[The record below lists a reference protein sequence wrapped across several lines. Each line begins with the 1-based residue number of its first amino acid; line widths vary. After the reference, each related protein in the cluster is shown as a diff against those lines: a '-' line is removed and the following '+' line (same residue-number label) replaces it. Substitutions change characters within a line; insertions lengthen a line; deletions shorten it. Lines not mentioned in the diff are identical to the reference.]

1 MAGVDGPGGLLMSD
15 EFLLSEDIAEL
26 LGLSRTTIQEQL
38 WRCLIPHRK
47 MPYTRRCLIPRR
59 DFEAWMDGAELE
71 TQLLAGGGRIV
82 RPKKPRTAASEPRRL
97 GR

>member
-1 MAGVDGPGGLLMSD
+1 MSE
-15 EFLLSEDIAEL
+15 EFLLSENVAEL
-26 LGLSRTTIQEQL
+26 LGLSRSTIQEQL
-38 WRCLIPHRK
+38 RRGLIPHRK

-59 DFEAWMDGAELE
+59 DFEAWLDGAELE

-82 RPKKPRTAASEPRRL
+82 RPKKPHTPASAPHRHL